1 MERILGAGSLTIP
14 IKVLLVTFGL
24 SWSAATEQRRS
35 YIALNGRV
43 MLQQTN
49 ARDSAWKE
57 ILEVSFVLMA

>member
-49 ARDSAWKE
+49 ARDSA
-57 ILEVSFVLMA
+57 

>member
-14 IKVLLVTFGL
+14 ITVLLVTFGL

-49 ARDSAWKE
+49 ARDSA
-57 ILEVSFVLMA
+57 